1 MAEFC
6 LDCFN
11 KVSGSAYSSRYFH
24 LSKEPELCEECGE
37 WKPVIICVKRR
48 YLVAE
53 WFYERF
59 SSFAGKDT

>member
-11 KVSGSAYSSRYFH
+11 KISGSAYSPRCFH
-24 LSKEPELCEECGE
+24 LSKKPELCEECGE

>member
-37 WKPVIICVKRR
+37 WKPVIICIKRR

-53 WFYERF
+53 WFH
-59 SSFAGKDT
+59 